1 MYYDDPIVIIQHI
14 LLGPEA
20 KPASWTKTKFLGHI
34 YFTGAQYKLVTE
46 SGDVFIK
53 KKSHMGNLVQCLAQ
67 AYYNGT
73 WGLWTGSRVP
83 ACRLLITGKSV
94 WPLGH
99 AASLQ
104 DGPDPRARDHNR
116 SPCIDLQT
124 FGVVSVASCP
134 YVTHTHT
141 HTKHCSSHM
150 LGSHPQVCVPRLSAH

>member
-1 MYYDDPIVIIQHI
+1 
-14 LLGPEA
+14 
-20 KPASWTKTKFLGHI
+20 
-34 YFTGAQYKLVTE
+34 
-46 SGDVFIK
+46 
-53 KKSHMGNLVQCLAQ
+53 MGNLVQRLAQ

-73 WGLWTGSRVP
+73 WGLWTGWRVP
-83 ACRLLITGKSV
+83 TCRLLITGKSV

-134 YVTHTHT
+134 YVTHTNTHT
-141 HTKHCSSHM
+141 HIHTYTLNIVQAICWALIRRFVYHDWVHTNKLVQNNLSVCLISFYQQTMAPKTGHCIITEATMYKLHFSHENE
-150 LGSHPQVCVPRLSAH
+150 HFC